1 MPASLGHQPSR
12 TESSGCGRAELP
24 NVLRSCAPSK
34 SRSTVTGLF
43 SYRESSTTNG
53 VTVAHIHGDGRLER
67 HPDAMQRLM
76 LDEALARQ
84 EQRIAY
90 VDKDWSLS
98 EVQR

>member
-1 MPASLGHQPSR
+1 
-12 TESSGCGRAELP
+12 
-24 NVLRSCAPSK
+24 
-34 SRSTVTGLF
+34 
-43 SYRESSTTNG
+43 
-53 VTVAHIHGDGRLER
+53 
-67 HPDAMQRLM
+67 MQRLM